1 MFCSAWPSLHS
12 AAPGGTLATLRE
24 RFGGATALAGLR
36 ITDVV
41 IEGRANTPE
50 PLLRAALGVSIGDP
64 ILGFSVEM
72 ARQRIE
78 TLSWV
83 EHATVERR
91 LPGTVVV
98 VLQERRPF
106 AIWQNQGKFVLI
118 DRTGQV
124 VANQN
129 VAEFR
134 QLPLVVGPGAPA
146 AAATL
151 IDALTD
157 RPDLQK
163 RVVAAVRVGERR
175 WNLRLNNGADVMLPE
190 GHEVAGA
197 RSADAA
203 SAAARAARSSARRDR
218 HAARRSPRAAPA
230 TGREEANMNDMS
242 RRFLPPPNDP
252 DEPARQRHGRTGPFG
267 VLDIGTTKIV
277 CLIGRT
283 ESDGTLRAL
292 GFGWQRGSGVRGGG
306 IVDLETGREGDP
318 RLRSARPRT
327 WPIRGFARS
336 PSTSPAASRN
346 RGCSMCSG
354 RSADARWTSHDIR
367 RVVNEGRARASVD
380 GREVIH
386 ALPLT
391 FTVDQTDGVADPRGL
406 FCEELTARLH
416 IVDAVSTSLRSLS
429 ACIARCDLDIAELV
443 SAPMAAGLATL
454 VADERELGAT
464 VIDMGGGT
472 TGMAV
477 FAEGQLLHTAQLPVG
492 GVHVTNDLARMLS
505 TPVAHAERLKTLY
518 GNAQS
523 MPGR

>member
-1 MFCSAWPSLHS
+1 M
-12 AAPGGTLATLRE
+12 
-24 RFGGATALAGLR
+24 
-36 ITDVV
+36 TDVV

-50 PLLRAALGVSIGDP
+50 PLLRAAIGVSIGDP

-78 TLSWV
+78 SLSWV

-98 VLQERRPF
+98 DLQERRPF

-163 RVVAAVRVGERR
+163 RIVAAVRIGERR
-175 WNLRLNNGADVMLPE
+175 WNLRINNGADVMLPE

-197 RSADAA
+197 RSAGAA

-230 TGREEANMNDMS
+230 PGREEANMNDMS

-252 DEPARQRHGRTGPFG
+252 DEPARQRHGRSGPFG
-267 VLDIGTTKIV
+267 VLDIGSTKIV

-283 ESDGTLRAL
+283 ETDGTLRAL
-292 GFGWQRGSGVRGGG
+292 GFGWHRGRGVRGGG
-306 IVDLETGREGDP
+306 IVDLEAAERAIRAAVGQAEDMADT
-318 RLRSARPRT
+318 RLRAVTVNLTCGQPESRLFNVQ
-327 WPIRGFARS
+327 WPVG
-336 PSTSPAASRN
+336 
-346 RGCSMCSG
+346 G
-354 RSADARWTSHDIR
+354 RAVDKSDIR
-367 RVVNEGRARASVD
+367 RVVNEGRARASVN

-391 FTVDQTDGVADPRGL
+391 FTVDQTDGVSDPRGL

-416 IVDAVSTSLRSLS
+416 IVDAVSTSLRSLG
-429 ACIARCDLDIAELV
+429 ACIAHCDLDLAELV
-443 SAPMAAGLATL
+443 SAPMAAGW
-454 VADERELGAT
+454 RRW
-464 VIDMGGGT
+464 
-472 TGMAV
+472 
-477 FAEGQLLHTAQLPVG
+477 LPMSA
-492 GVHVTNDLARMLS
+492 NSAPR
-505 TPVAHAERLKTLY
+505 
-518 GNAQS
+518 
-523 MPGR
+523 